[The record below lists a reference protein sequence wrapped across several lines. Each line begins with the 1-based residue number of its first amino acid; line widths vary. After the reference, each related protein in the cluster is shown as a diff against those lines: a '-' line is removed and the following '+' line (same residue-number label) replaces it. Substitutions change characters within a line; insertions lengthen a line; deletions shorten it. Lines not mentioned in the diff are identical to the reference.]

1 MTRSLFHGLSAVV
14 LILVLVSAAGRA
26 PAQPGGAPAVI
37 VAEARLLPFP
47 VRVEGLG
54 TTQAMEAIEI
64 RPKMS
69 ATLAAIRFT
78 EGQRVAAGAVLV
90 ELEDAEVRAAVAAAR
105 AVLADSRAKFNRGQE
120 LFENNLV
127 SVSELESLE
136 ARRDADRAALAAA
149 EARLADTVVRAP
161 FAGKVGLRRV
171 SLGALVGPTTVITTL
186 DNTDTVKLDF
196 YVPETALSR
205 LAPGLPITAF
215 SAAWPET
222 PFKGTVAS
230 VDTRVDP
237 VSRAITVRAHVPNP
251 DGLLRAGMFLTV
263 ELLRDDVEAVMI
275 PEQAIVP
282 EQSRQFVF
290 VIGQDD
296 VVERREVTLGRRRP
310 GQVEILAGL
319 AAGEVVIAEGVQRVQ
334 PGVRVRIAGRVEV
347 AS

>member
-1 MTRSLFHGLSAVV
+1 
-14 LILVLVSAAGRA
+14 
-26 PAQPGGAPAVI
+26 
-37 VAEARLLPFP
+37 
-47 VRVEGLG
+47 
-54 TTQAMEAIEI
+54 
-64 RPKMS
+64 
-69 ATLAAIRFT
+69 
-78 EGQRVAAGAVLV
+78 
-90 ELEDAEVRAAVAAAR
+90 
-105 AVLADSRAKFNRGQE
+105 
-120 LFENNLV
+120 
-127 SVSELESLE
+127 
-136 ARRDADRAALAAA
+136 
-149 EARLADTVVRAP
+149 
-161 FAGKVGLRRV
+161 
-171 SLGALVGPTTVITTL
+171 
-186 DNTDTVKLDF
+186 
-196 YVPETALSR
+196 VPETALSR